1 MKTPYVFATANQKG
15 GVGKTT
21 TAITLGSSLSIFG
34 YRVLLVDL
42 DPQASLTN
50 HLAVEP
56 EKLEYSVANLIISDS
71 LSPAEAVINKYRLKN
86 GGCIDLIPSNINLAR
101 IEAELSNSK
110 GGGLKLKEKLKFFY
124 DNYDYIIID
133 SSPALSV
140 LLISAV
146 AASDEIIIP
155 VMSDF
160 LSVRGV
166 ELLLSTIDKIEKA
179 LDSRCTYRLLITMF
193 DRRTNSS
200 IKSLDYFRNK
210 YKDTHFN
217 SIINIDTRFRDAS
230 MLRKPLTYIDVHSRG
245 ALDYI
250 NVAKE
255 IIDDFNFNNNGGG
268 KRKEEAEK

>member
-1 MKTPYVFATANQKG
+1 MKTPYIFATANQKG

-34 YRVLLVDL
+34 YRVLLIDL

-56 EKLEYSVANLIISDS
+56 EKLEYSVANLIISGS
-71 LSPAEAVINKYRLKN
+71 FNPSEAVINKYRLKN

-101 IEAELSNSK
+101 IEAELSVST

-146 AASDEIIIP
+146 AASDEVIIP

-160 LSVRGV
+160 LSIRGV
-166 ELLLSTIDKIEKA
+166 DLLLSTIDKIEKA

-193 DRRTNSS
+193 DRRTSSS
-200 IKSLDYFRNK
+200 IRSLDYFKNK
-210 YKDTHFN
+210 YKNAHFN

-250 NVAKE
+250 NVARE
-255 IIDDFNFNNNGGG
+255 IIGDFNNGVNGRRT
-268 KRKEEAEK
+268 KDE

>member
-1 MKTPYVFATANQKG
+1 MKSPYIFATANQKG

-21 TAITLGSSLSIFG
+21 TTITLGSSLSVFG
-34 YRVLLVDL
+34 CRVLLVDL

-71 LSPAEAVINKYRLKN
+71 VIPSDVLINKYRLKN
-86 GGCIDLIPSNINLAR
+86 GGCLDLIPSNINLAR

-110 GGGLKLKEKLKFFY
+110 GGGLRLKDKLKFFY
-124 DNYDYIIID
+124 DNYDYILID

-146 AASDEIIIP
+146 AACDEIIIP

-160 LSVRGV
+160 LSARGV

-179 LDSRCTYRLLITMF
+179 LDHKCSYRLLITMF
-193 DRRTNSS
+193 DKRTNSS
-200 IKSLDYFRNK
+200 LKSLEYFKNK
-210 YKDTHFN
+210 YKNTHFH
-217 SIINIDTRFRDAS
+217 SIINIDTRFKDAS
-230 MLRKPLTYIDVHSRG
+230 MLRKPLTYIDVHARG
-245 ALDYI
+245 AMDYI
-250 NVAKE
+250 NVARE
-255 IIDDFNFNNNGGG
+255 IIDGFNSSVESGEEG
-268 KRKEEAEK
+268 KI

>member
-1 MKTPYVFATANQKG
+1 MKTPYIFATANQKG

-21 TAITLGSSLSIFG
+21 TAITLGSSLSLFG
-34 YRVLLVDL
+34 HRVLLIDL

-56 EKLEYSVANLIISDS
+56 EKLEYSVSNVIVSESFHPDEVI
-71 LSPAEAVINKYRLKN
+71 INKYRLKT

-101 IEAELSNSK
+101 IEAELSVSK
-110 GGGLKLKEKLKFFY
+110 GGGLRLKERLKFLPN
-124 DNYDYIIID
+124 NYDYIIID

-140 LLISAV
+140 LLISAI
-146 AASDEIIIP
+146 AASDEVIIP

-160 LSVRGV
+160 LSARGV
-166 ELLLSTIDKIEKA
+166 ELLLSTIGKIETAINIK
-179 LDSRCTYRLLITMF
+179 CNYKLLITMF

-200 IKSLDYFRNK
+200 WKSLDYFKNK
-210 YKDTHFN
+210 YQSCHFN

-230 MLRKPLTYIDVHSRG
+230 LIRKPLTYLDVNARG
-245 ALDYI
+245 TLDYI

-255 IIDDFNFNNNGGG
+255 IINRLHNEIKGIND
-268 KRKEEAEK
+268 E

>member
-1 MKTPYVFATANQKG
+1 MKIPHIFATANQKG

-21 TAITLGSSLSIFG
+21 TAITLGSSLSLFG

-50 HLAVEP
+50 HLAIEP
-56 EKLEYSVANLIISDS
+56 EKLEYSVANLMVSDS
-71 LSPAEAVINKYRLKN
+71 FEPSDAVINKYRLKN
-86 GGCIDLIPSNINLAR
+86 GGCVDIIPSNINLAR
-101 IEAELSNSK
+101 IEAELSVSK
-110 GGGLKLKEKLKFFY
+110 GGGLKLRDKLKFFK

-146 AASDEIIIP
+146 AACDEIIIP

-166 ELLLSTIDKIEKA
+166 DLLLSTIGKIEKA
-179 LDSRCTYRLLITMF
+179 LDSRCTFRLLITMF

-200 IKSLDYFRNK
+200 LKSAEYFKNK
-210 YKDTHFN
+210 YKNSHFS
-217 SIINIDTRFRDAS
+217 SIINIDTKFRDAS
-230 MLRKPLTYIDVHSRG
+230 LIRKPLTYVDVHSRG
-245 ALDYI
+245 AIDYI
-250 NVAKE
+250 NVARE
-255 IIDDFNFNNNGGG
+255 IIDASDGEEFN
-268 KRKEEAEK
+268 RTEVRDE

>member
-1 MKTPYVFATANQKG
+1 MKTPYIFATANQKG

-34 YRVLLVDL
+34 CRVLLVDL

-56 EKLEYSVANLIISDS
+56 EKLEYSVANLIISESDS
-71 LSPAEAVINKYRLKN
+71 LNPSEAVINKYRLKN

-179 LDSRCTYRLLITMF
+179 LDSKCTYRLLITMF
-193 DRRTNSS
+193 DRRTGSS
-200 IKSLDYFRNK
+200 QKSLDYFRNK

-255 IIDDFNFNNNGGG
+255 ILDDFNNVVNGRRV
-268 KRKEEAEK
+268 KDE

>member
-1 MKTPYVFATANQKG
+1 MKPPYIFAAANQKG

-34 YRVLLVDL
+34 HRVLLIDL

-56 EKLEYSVANLIISDS
+56 EKLEYSVADIMVSDS
-71 LSPAEAVINKYRLKN
+71 FNPADAVINKYRLKN
-86 GGCIDLIPSNINLAR
+86 GGSIDLIPSNINLAR
-101 IEAELSNSK
+101 IEAELSVSK
-110 GGGLKLKEKLKFFY
+110 GGGLKLKERLKFFY

-166 ELLLSTIDKIEKA
+166 ELLISTIEKIEKA
-179 LDSRCTYRLLITMF
+179 LDRRCVYRLLVTMF
-193 DRRTNSS
+193 DRRTSS
-200 IKSLDYFRNK
+200 SVKSLEYFKNK
-210 YKDTHFN
+210 YKNSHFN

-230 MLRKPLTYIDVHSRG
+230 MVRKPLTYIDINSRG
-245 ALDYI
+245 AIDYI

-255 IIDDFNFNNNGGG
+255 IIDDFNNG
-268 KRKEEAEK
+268 AESWRAKDE